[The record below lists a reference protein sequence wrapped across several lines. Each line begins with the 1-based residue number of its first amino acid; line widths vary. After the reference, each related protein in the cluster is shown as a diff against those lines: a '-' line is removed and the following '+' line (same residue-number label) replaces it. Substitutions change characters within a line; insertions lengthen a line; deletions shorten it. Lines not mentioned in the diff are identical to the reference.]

1 MRTKRVVGVGLLH
14 PHLTHLRHI
23 GNGNA
28 DVHHAVHGIGGRN
41 IHGLVGCR
49 DKSLGRPDFPHGVCP
64 KRQRFAFA
72 RAVSGYGHGIHGGA
86 AAIDG
91 EHSAGER
98 IAALRW
104 VCVRLFD
111 GDIPLDAAVG
121 KRKRRGVGKAH
132 VHRVHGGIEVIA
144 ARCTDFLYIIRSG
157 VEAVHAAVAPG
168 VGSDCADLPAACVL
182 YAEYRSGK
190 RRAVVAGLVDLD
202 AAGVRH
208 DESQPCGDRGQLQ
221 SVANHDD
228 LLVVVAGSIPSIVGG
243 AAAVVAGKGDTE
255 LLTRH
260 TGGNGYGK
268 HIPVV
273 AGEAGYLH
281 AVGRVVGV
289 SAVTVGKTHPGLPDE
304 IAALLGHIDRRGV
317 DLYRMLQRRPVA
329 SLVEQI
335 HRIRPHGG
343 RRAVA
348 AFRPCVLVGAGKV
361 GEVVLLEVHA
371 IHFLRFREPES
382 DGVGC
387 SVPCLLCGKTARTA
401 RGITE
406 GQYGVDTLIYGIW
419 VGIGG
424 IEARIGIASRC
435 AVLMFQAICNFTCL
449 CIPVM
454 RRFQRLPCPRRGIIL
469 IQPHGGRFI
478 LRADRSVGCKRCQ
491 RQHADRKQHAQQ
503 QRNESF
509 SLIHVP
515 S

>member
-28 DVHHAVHGIGGRN
+28 DVYDAVHRVCCADDHALVGGCYEALRGCSFAHGIGA
-41 IHGLVGCR
+41 
-49 DKSLGRPDFPHGVCP
+49 

-111 GDIPLDAAVG
+111 GDIPLDATVG

-132 VHRVHGGIEVIA
+132 VHRVHGGIENIA

-168 VGSDCADLPAACVL
+168 VGGDGSDMLAVSIRDLKGRTR
-182 YAEYRSGK
+182 EH
-190 RRAVVAGLVDLD
+190 RAVVAGLVDLD
-202 AAGVRH
+202 AARVRH

-281 AVGRVVGV
+281 AVGRVAGV

-304 IAALLGHIDRRGV
+304 IAALLGHIDRRRV

-361 GEVVLLEVHA
+361 GEVVLLEVRA

-419 VGIGG
+419 VGLGG

-435 AVLMFQAICNFTCL
+435 AVLMFQAICDFTCL

-469 IQPHGGRFI
+469 IQPHGGRLI
-478 LRADRSVGCKRCQ
+478 LRADRSVGCKSCQ
-491 RQHADRKQHAQQ
+491 RQRADRKQHAQQ

>member
-1 MRTKRVVGVGLLH
+1 MRTKRVIGGGLLH

-28 DVHHAVHGIGGRN
+28 DVHHAVHRVCCADDHALVGGCYEALRGCSFAHGIGA
-41 IHGLVGCR
+41 
-49 DKSLGRPDFPHGVCP
+49 

-72 RAVSGYGHGIHGGA
+72 RVVSGYGHGIHGGIA
-86 AAIDG
+86 AVNG
-91 EHSAGER
+91 EHCAGKAI
-98 IAALRW
+98 IAFTW
-104 VCVRLFD
+104 IGVCLGD
-111 GDIPLDAAVG
+111 GDVALDGTVG
-121 KRKRRGVGKAH
+121 QVERHGVCKRH
-132 VHRVHGGIEVIA
+132 TDRVHGGIENIA
-144 ARCTDFLYIIRSG
+144 AWSADLLHIVGTG
-157 VEAVHAAVAPG
+157 VKAIQTAVAAG
-168 VGSDCADLPAACVL
+168 VCGDGSDMLAVSIRDLKGRTR
-182 YAEYRSGK
+182 EH
-190 RRAVVAGLVDLD
+190 RAVVAGLVDLD
-202 AAGVRH
+202 PAGVGR
-208 DESQPCGDRGQLQ
+208 DERQARGDGGLFKT
-221 SVANHDD
+221 VAHHDD
-228 LLVVVAGSIPSIVGG
+228 LLIVVAWRVPGIVGD

-304 IAALLGHIDRRGV
+304 IAALLGHIDRRRV

-382 DGVGC
+382 DGVGR

-424 IEARIGIASRC
+424 IEAGIGIAARRTVLVLKTISDFARLC
-435 AVLMFQAICNFTCL
+435 VPVVRGRERNPITFAV
-449 CIPVM
+449 
-454 RRFQRLPCPRRGIIL
+454 IIL
-469 IQPHGGRFI
+469 VQPHGGRFI

-491 RQHADRKQHAQQ
+491 RQRADRKQHAQQ

>member
-49 DKSLGRPDFPHGVCP
+49 DKSLGRRDFPHGVCP

-111 GDIPLDAAVG
+111 GDIPLDATVG
-121 KRKRRGVGKAH
+121 ERKRRGVGKAH

-157 VEAVHAAVAPG
+157 VKAIQTAVAAG
-168 VGSDCADLPAACVL
+168 VCGDGSDMLAVSIRDLKGRTC
-182 YAEYRSGK
+182 EH
-190 RRAVVAGLVDLD
+190 RAVVAGLVDLD

-208 DESQPCGDRGQLQ
+208 DESQPCGDRGQIQ

-401 RGITE
+401 RRITE

-424 IEARIGIASRC
+424 IEAGIGIAARRT
-435 AVLMFQAICNFTCL
+435 VLVLKTICNFTCL

-491 RQHADRKQHAQQ
+491 RQRADRKQHAQQ

>member
-1 MRTKRVVGVGLLH
+1 M
-14 PHLTHLRHI
+14 RHI

-28 DVHHAVHGIGGRN
+28 DVHHAVHRVCCADDHALVGGCYEALRGCSFAHGIGA
-41 IHGLVGCR
+41 
-49 DKSLGRPDFPHGVCP
+49 

-72 RAVSGYGHGIHGGA
+72 RVVSGYGHGIHGGIA
-86 AAIDG
+86 AVNG
-91 EHSAGER
+91 EHCAGKAI
-98 IAALRW
+98 IAFTW
-104 VCVRLFD
+104 IGVCLGD
-111 GDIPLDAAVG
+111 GDVALDGTVG
-121 KRKRRGVGKAH
+121 QVERHGVCKRH
-132 VHRVHGGIEVIA
+132 TDRVHGGIENIA
-144 ARCTDFLYIIRSG
+144 AWSADLLHIVGTG
-157 VEAVHAAVAPG
+157 VKAIQTAVAAG
-168 VGSDCADLPAACVL
+168 VCGDGSDMLAVSIRDLKGRTR
-182 YAEYRSGK
+182 EH
-190 RRAVVAGLVDLD
+190 RAVVAGLVDLD
-202 AAGVRH
+202 PAGVGR
-208 DESQPCGDRGQLQ
+208 DERQARGDGGLFKT
-221 SVANHDD
+221 VAHHDD
-228 LLVVVAGSIPSIVGG
+228 LLIVVAWRVPGIVGD

-260 TGGNGYGK
+260 IGGNGYGK

-401 RGITE
+401 RRITE

-424 IEARIGIASRC
+424 IEAGIGIAARRTVLVLKTISDFARLC
-435 AVLMFQAICNFTCL
+435 VPVVRGRERNPITFAV
-449 CIPVM
+449 
-454 RRFQRLPCPRRGIIL
+454 IIL
-469 IQPHGGRFI
+469 VQPHGGRFI

>member
-28 DVHHAVHGIGGRN
+28 DVYDAVHRVCCADDHALVGGCYEALRGCSFAHGIGA
-41 IHGLVGCR
+41 
-49 DKSLGRPDFPHGVCP
+49 
-64 KRQRFAFA
+64 KRQSLAFSCPI
-72 RAVSGYGHGIHGGA
+72 RGDCHGIHGGIA
-86 AAIDG
+86 AVNG
-91 EHSAGER
+91 EHCAGKAI
-98 IAALRW
+98 IAFTW
-104 VCVRLFD
+104 IGVCLGD
-111 GDIPLDAAVG
+111 GDVALDGTVG
-121 KRKRRGVGKAH
+121 QVERHGVCKRH
-132 VHRVHGGIEVIA
+132 TDRVHGGIENIA
-144 ARCTDFLYIIRSG
+144 AWSADLLHIVGTG
-157 VEAVHAAVAPG
+157 VKAIQTAVAAG
-168 VGSDCADLPAACVL
+168 VCGDGSDMLAVSIHDLKGRTR
-182 YAEYRSGK
+182 EH
-190 RRAVVAGLVDLD
+190 RAVVAGLVDLD
-202 AAGVRH
+202 AARVRH

-361 GEVVLLEVHA
+361 GEVVLLEVRA

-478 LRADRSVGCKRCQ
+478 LRAYRGIGRKRRQ
-491 RQHADRKQHAQQ
+491 RQRAYREQHAQQ
-503 QRNESF
+503 QRKESF
-509 SLIHVP
+509 SLVHIP